1 MSIIKSNVCCLS
13 DYHVEQCQARVKL
26 NQNEFPL
33 DMTPGL
39 KEEVMQELRRECWNR
54 YPSDGSFGLRAAI
67 AEYAGIPANDIVVG
81 NGSNE
86 MIQTLLYATCDSG
99 DSIVTVQ
106 PGFSMYKRIASIMNI
121 AVKEVPLYQ
130 DFAFDLDG
138 LIKAGKG
145 ARLMILATPNNPTGT
160 TLSLGQIRQLA
171 EEFRGL
177 LVLDEAYYEFSRETA
192 LEISREM
199 EHIIILRTFS
209 KALGLAGLRLGYML
223 GKEKLIKDIRNA
235 RMPFSVGRFQQ
246 IAGEHILRNRQ
257 WWQQKVNMI
266 IEERGRI
273 FQELTGIEGI
283 HPIPSRANFILF
295 ESQHMPARELFQKL
309 YDRGVIVR
317 WFGTPGLEN
326 TLRVTIGTAE
336 ENDIFLGEL
345 KTILMGGGNEP
356 VTV

>member
-1 MSIIKSNVCCLS
+1 MSIIKPNICCLS

-26 NQNEFPL
+26 NQNELPL
-33 DMTPGL
+33 DIPPEL
-39 KEEVMQELRRECWNR
+39 KEEVVQKLSRECWNR
-54 YPSDGSFGLRAAI
+54 YPSDDSFGLIAAI
-67 AEYAGIPANDIVVG
+67 AEYTGIPANDIVVG

-86 MIQTLLYATCDSG
+86 MIQTLLYSTCDSG

-106 PGFSMYKRIASIMNI
+106 PGFSMYKRIASVMNI
-121 AVKEVPLYQ
+121 AVKEVPLLQ

-138 LIKAGKG
+138 LIEAGKD

-160 TLSLGQIRQLA
+160 TLTLTQIKQLA
-171 EEFRGL
+171 GEFLGL

-223 GKEKLIKDIRNA
+223 GKEELIKDIRNA
-235 RMPFSVGRFQQ
+235 RMPFSVGHFQQ
-246 IAGEHILRNRQ
+246 IAGEHILKNRY

-266 IEERGRI
+266 IEERGSLY
-273 FQELTGIEGI
+273 QELTGIEGI
-283 HPIPSRANFILF
+283 CPIPSKANFILF
-295 ESQHMPARELFQKL
+295 ESQNISASELFQNL
-309 YDRGVIVR
+309 FNRGVIVR

-326 TLRVTIGTAE
+326 VLRVTIGTAE
-336 ENDIFLGEL
+336 ENDIFLNEL
-345 KTILMGGGNEP
+345 NSILLGGGDEP
-356 VTV
+356 DTV